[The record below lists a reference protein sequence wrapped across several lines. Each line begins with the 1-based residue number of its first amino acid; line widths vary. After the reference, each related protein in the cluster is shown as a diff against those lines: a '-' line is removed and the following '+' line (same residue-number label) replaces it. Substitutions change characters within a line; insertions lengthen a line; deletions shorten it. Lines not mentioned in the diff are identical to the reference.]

1 MAEKRHDIES
11 AHDGGAS
18 FRALIDAFITY
29 LETVRGLSPH
39 SVRAYAT
46 DLSSFATWT
55 EREEVDPATISH
67 RELRSYLAYLSR
79 ARYAEKTINRH
90 LSAIRSL
97 YRWLLHEGYVDQDAA
112 AAIAS
117 PKLSKKLPKTM
128 TDGDVSDI
136 LAHIDASDPVGLRDS
151 AFIEL
156 LYASG
161 ARIAEISTL
170 TVDDIDFAEA
180 QVKLFGKGSKE
191 RIVPLYPHVL
201 ERLRAYLQSGRPG
214 MICQD
219 KPTRTLFIST
229 RGNPM
234 TTDALRTVFEKRLR
248 AAGKDAALTP
258 HAMRHTFAT
267 ELLGGGADLRTV
279 QELLGHESLSTT
291 QIYTHVSID
300 RLKSATRQAH
310 PRAESQEDAQSS

>member
-1 MAEKRHDIES
+1 MAPTSHVAEARTEEQEQ
-11 AHDGGAS
+11 
-18 FRALIDAFITY
+18 FRTWISRFIAY
-29 LETVRGLSPH
+29 LEDVRGLSPH

-46 DLSSFATWT
+46 DLASFASWT
-55 EREEVDPATISH
+55 EREGIDAATISH
-67 RELRSYLAYLSR
+67 RDLRYYLAQLTR
-79 ARYAEKTINRH
+79 ARYSEKTVNRH

-97 YRWLLHEGYVDQDAA
+97 YRWLVHEELVTEDAA

-117 PKLSKKLPKTM
+117 PKLAKKLPKTM
-128 TDGDVSDI
+128 SDGDVEDI
-136 LAHIDASDPVGLRDS
+136 IGAIDTTTPVGVRD
-151 AFIEL
+151 AAIFEL

-161 ARIAEISTL
+161 ARIAEVASL
-170 TVDDIDFAEA
+170 SVDDIDFAEA

-191 RIVPLYPHVL
+191 RIIPLYPRVL
-201 ERLRAYLQSGRPG
+201 AALREYLQRGRPQLAASG
-214 MICQD
+214 
-219 KPTRTLFIST
+219 KPTRSLFLST

-234 TTDALRTVFEKRLR
+234 STDALRTVFEKRTR

-300 RLKSATRQAH
+300 RLKDATRQAH
-310 PRAESQEDAQSS
+310 PRSESGID

>member
-1 MAEKRHDIES
+1 MP
-11 AHDGGAS
+11 
-18 FRALIDAFITY
+18 AFSTLVDEFVAY
-29 LETVRGLSPH
+29 LENVRGLSQH
-39 SVRAYAT
+39 TVRAYAT
-46 DLSSFATWT
+46 DLSSFVSWA
-55 EREEVDPATISH
+55 EREDVDPADISH

-79 ARYAEKTINRH
+79 ARYAEKTVNRH

-97 YRWLLHEGYVDQDAA
+97 YRWLLHEGYVDSDDA

-117 PKLSKKLPKTM
+117 PKIAKKLPKTM
-128 TDGDVSDI
+128 SDSDVGDI
-136 LAHIDASDPVGLRDS
+136 LAAIDTSEPAGLRDY
-151 AFIEL
+151 AFLEL

-161 ARIAEISTL
+161 ARIAEISAL
-170 TVDDIDFAEA
+170 TVDDLDFAEA

-191 RIVPLYPHVL
+191 RIVPLYAHVL
-201 ERLRAYLQSGRPG
+201 ATLRDYLQRGRPALLSRG
-214 MICQD
+214 
-219 KPTRTLFIST
+219 KATRALFVST
-229 RGNPM
+229 RGNAM
-234 TTDALRTVFEKRLR
+234 SSDALRTVFEKRAR

-279 QELLGHESLSTT
+279 QELLGHESLATT

-310 PRAESQEDAQSS
+310 PRAEGQNDPQSP